1 MQLFIF
7 LMFLFI
13 ITGCSTIEVAKEI
26 SKATSSIKTSVE
38 KIKINKENIEE
49 DRDINNAEIEEID
62 NEDFI
67 KKEKEKLK
75 QEKENEVNLAK
86 KQKKIIEIEILG
98 KTYNELSNLLGDP
111 QLLREDGNTK
121 LARFDTSNCRIFV
134 FFNLSENKQRVE
146 HFEIRD
152 QQGELIKTKEKIQH
166 CYKNFGL
173 A

>member
-86 KQKKIIEIEILG
+86 KQKK
-98 KTYNELSNLLGDP
+98 LL
-111 QLLREDGNTK
+111 K
-121 LARFDTSNCRIFV
+121 LKS
-134 FFNLSENKQRVE
+134 
-146 HFEIRD
+146 
-152 QQGELIKTKEKIQH
+152 
-166 CYKNFGL
+166 
-173 A
+173 